1 MTIYSH
7 PTTAAIVSCV
17 LICFAAAGGEVDSPP
32 LLRRRHHSRT
42 LMRHRQGPFQLR
54 MHWRDGYKWQ
64 EDPSEQF
71 YCWQCARCS
80 ESYECKSSDRCK
92 EGDRIVSEECD
103 DDDDRQYLQF
113 RPYDD
118 GFTTGLHVG
127 QFQFVKTNL
136 CLTSEKL
143 GERDFTLET
152 CADTVN
158 GQDALR
164 QYFAGFN
171 ETNQFELYPY
181 GDNTN
186 CVTTHHQPR
195 PDELI
200 YHQPCEKARKST
212 TSEWVLWNPKCS
224 SASPCGACEEG
235 FCDSDSDC
243 LGDLV
248 CHSREGN
255 EGVPGC
261 DGVSIKANKDYCGL
275 QDKQLRLIPDGDCS
289 EGGCKECSGDW

>member
-1 MTIYSH
+1 MTINSL
-7 PTTAAIVSCV
+7 PSLTFIVFSV
-17 LICFAAAGGEVDSPP
+17 SACFASASSEVDSPP
-32 LLRRRHHSRT
+32 LLRRRHQRT

-54 MHWRDGYKWQ
+54 MHWQDGYKWQ
-64 EDPSEQF
+64 EDSSEQF

-80 ESYECKSSDRCK
+80 ESYECTTSGDLCE
-92 EGDRIVSEECD
+92 EGDNIVSEECD
-103 DDDDRQYLQF
+103 DDDNRQYLQF

-118 GFTTGLHVG
+118 GSTPGLG
-127 QFQFVKTNL
+127 QFQFVETNL
-136 CLTSEKL
+136 CLTMEKL
-143 GERDFTLET
+143 GGRDFTLEA
-152 CADTVN
+152 CADTVKGEYN
-158 GQDALR
+158 AR

-171 ETNQFELYPY
+171 ETNRFELYPNS
-181 GDNTN
+181 DNTK

-212 TSEWVLWNPKCS
+212 TSQWVLWNPKCS
-224 SASPCGACEEG
+224 SASPCGACEDG

-248 CHSREGN
+248 CHSREGE

-261 DGVSIKANKDYCGL
+261 SDVPFRGNESQCGL
-275 QDKQLRLIPDGDCS
+275 QDKQLRIIPDGDCS